1 LIFVSRRMSRG
12 SFKWTLAAV
21 TAIFVIATM
30 YVSTA
35 AIASRVGTVFS
46 TQFGGRLD
54 VWQQTWPIAT
64 DFPWVGVG
72 VGAFERAMSVYQQST
87 HLMFINHA
95 HNEYLQWLTEGGLAL
110 MLPAGVAIA
119 AGVARILHGLPADRS
134 AMFMVRAGA
143 VSALAAVAAQS
154 IWDTG
159 LRLPANAV
167 LCAIAAAIALHDR
180 QQASGGGAGRH
191 HLAAPVRPKE
201 R

>member
-1 LIFVSRRMSRG
+1 MTFVSRRMSRG
-12 SFKWTLAAV
+12 GIRWTIAAV
-21 TAIFVIATM
+21 TAIVMIATM

-46 TQFGGRLD
+46 TQLGGRLA
-54 VWQQTWPIAT
+54 VWRETWPIAR

-110 MLPAGVAIA
+110 VLPAGIAIGA
-119 AGVARILHGLPADRS
+119 VVVRIAGGLAEDSS

-143 VSALAAVAAQS
+143 VSALAAVAVQS

-159 LRLPANAV
+159 LRLPANSV

-180 QQASGGGAGRH
+180 QQGSGGSAIRQGT
-191 HLAAPVRPKE
+191 AAPVRPQE
-201 R
+201 Q